1 MQRKLRL
8 SLVDRCNLSCFFCHN
23 EGQGPI
29 SRGKITALDPETL
42 TRIVRVAAGEGT
54 RSIKLTGGEPL
65 LYRSPD
71 GRSTI
76 VDLVEQINSIR
87 HRDNSFD
94 LSMTTNG
101 TLLPR
106 LAEPLAEA
114 GLDRVTVSLSTL
126 DQNTFVG
133 FISPYATL
141 LRRIV
146 SSIDSARDANLRPL
160 KLNIPVFH
168 SERANLGN
176 LNEIDQLISFA
187 SAHRVDEVRFFTLIA
202 HDDFPEFDDYY
213 HFFSASMRSALVACF
228 SNHGCPS
235 PEATVD
241 ILARIGGQF
250 AGQLYPKVEFGVH
263 LDGLKISFEA
273 LKHGRLPHSLKE
285 HQEGPYAIRI
295 SADGGI
301 RSMLRDKADDSLMD
315 AIRAHAS
322 DEFLGTLYHAAQ
334 EEIP

>member
-1 MQRKLRL
+1 MQRKLRV

-29 SRGKITALDPETL
+29 SRGKVTALDPETL
-42 TRIVRVAAGEGT
+42 TRLVRVAARHGT
-54 RSIKLTGGEPL
+54 RSVKLTGGEPL

-76 VDLVEQINSIR
+76 VDLVERLNSVR
-87 HRDNSFD
+87 RDNTFD

-114 GLDRVTVSLSTL
+114 GLDRITVSLSTMT
-126 DQNTFVG
+126 QNTFER
-133 FISPYATL
+133 FIAPDATL
-141 LRRIV
+141 LRRIT
-146 SSIDSARDANLRPL
+146 SSIDSARDADLRPL

-168 SERANLGN
+168 SEQANIGN
-176 LNEIDQLISFA
+176 LNEIDHLISFA
-187 SAHRVDEVRFFTLIA
+187 RAHRVDEVRFFTLIA
-202 HDDFPEFDDYY
+202 HDDFPEFEEYY
-213 HFFSASMRSALVACF
+213 HFFSQTMRAALIACF
-228 SNHGCPS
+228 SRNGCPS

-250 AGQLYPKVEFGVH
+250 ASQLYPKVEFGVH

-273 LKHGRLPHSLKE
+273 LKHGRFPNSLKD

-301 RSMLRDKADDSLMD
+301 RSMLRDKADNSLMD